1 MQSILRKAHHFIPC
15 HRDINGLDMVTNL
28 PPEARSKF
36 AKYQEAK
43 TPEEKLQA
51 LQEFLSAVPKHKGT
65 ENLVRWARR
74 RMAELR
80 EEIESRRSRKG
91 GGGPSL
97 FTIERTGAAQLIMI
111 GFTKSGKTALLGR
124 LTNAKVTPS
133 DIPYSTRIPIP
144 GMLDYEDIQ
153 FQLVE
158 APSIIRGD
166 RDSRWNR
173 RSIGLL
179 RNADG
184 ALIVIDLSQNP
195 SEDYKELVEILEEE
209 DIRITKPR
217 GYAVVEKDQ
226 GSPGIRIIYNGKL
239 IDGTSED
246 VKKILEGY
254 RIYRATVKLYGEV
267 TLDDIENAVMGT
279 IIYRPSIVMGNK
291 ADLDDGSKCE
301 ELRKTVPPEIPV
313 ICCSALTGMGLE
325 NVGRVIFER
334 LEIMRIYTK
343 PVNAE
348 PSKKPLVIKKG
359 STVLE
364 VAKAIHKD
372 LYRGFKYARIW
383 GPSANYPG
391 ERVGSDHILED
402 GDIVEIHAT

>member
-1 MQSILRKAHHFIPC
+1 
-15 HRDINGLDMVTNL
+15 MVTNL

-36 AKYQEAK
+36 AKYQEAR

-80 EEIESRRSRKG
+80 EEIEGKKSRKG
-91 GGGPSL
+91 GGRSSV
-97 FTIERTGAAQLIMI
+97 FTIERSGAAQLILI
-111 GFTKSGKTALLGR
+111 GFTKAGKTALLRR
-124 LTNAKVTPS
+124 LTNARVTPS
-133 DIPYSTRIPIP
+133 DIPYSTRIPVP

-158 APSIIRGD
+158 APSIIRGGV
-166 RDSRWNR
+166 DSRWNR

-184 ALIVIDLSQNP
+184 AILVIDLSQSP
-195 SEDYKELVEILEEE
+195 SEDYKELVDILEE
-209 DIRITKPR
+209 DIRLSKPR
-217 GYAVVEKDQ
+217 GYVVVEKDQ
-226 GSPGIRIIYNGKL
+226 GAPGIRIIYHGKL
-239 IDGTSED
+239 IDGGGD
-246 VKKILEGY
+246 DIKKILEGY

-267 TLDDIENAVMGT
+267 TLGDVENAVMGAV
-279 IIYRPSIVMGNK
+279 IYRPSIVIGNK
-291 ADLDDGSKCE
+291 ADLDDGSRCS
-301 ELRKTVPPEIPV
+301 ELRKAVPQEIPV
-313 ICCSALTGMGLE
+313 ICGSALTGEGLE
-325 NVGRVIFER
+325 NIGKTIFER

-343 PVNAE
+343 PINSE

-364 VAKAIHKD
+364 VAKAIHRD

-391 ERVGSDHILED
+391 ERVGADHILED
-402 GDIVEIHAT
+402 RDIVEIHSTT